1 MKKWIRWQGLVGFV
15 SVILII
21 AIFWFF
27 LLDMLVRR
35 GIEAAGTRLAGAKV
49 ELAQADVSLFPLG
62 MTLAGLRVTDKEA
75 PMTNAVEVS
84 RISFTVDGLNILR
97 RKVIIEKMA
106 AEGFQFGTPR
116 KTSGAVS
123 RPEKKP
129 SASKSTSFQL
139 PSFEKPDVKKILKD
153 EELDSLQQI
162 ESARTDIRNMGS
174 TWKKV
179 GDGLPDK
186 KHIDDYK
193 ARIEKLKKAK
203 PADLRQQLA
212 ETAAVKKDIERDLDT
227 IRKAKETFN
236 ADLASA
242 KIAIAKAEKAPQED
256 VRRIMDKYGMS
267 SAGLQ
272 NMSKVLFGDK
282 INTWVR
288 RGVLWYGRLQPML
301 ARPREKKGTA
311 GAAKPARGKGVD
323 VRFKEYRPL
332 PDFLIRTVN
341 ASLLPKAGIFSG
353 KIRNITPDQDVL
365 GAPMTLAFSGE
376 GMQEVRSA
384 KLNGVFNH
392 VRPSKPDDR
401 MTLVVQGYRAM
412 DAVLSENEKLPVSLK
427 EGLVDLKVDG
437 VSRGENFSA
446 KVTAMVRSVRFSSG
460 GKENANPYA
469 RAMSSALSKV
479 SSFTLSA
486 DVAGTFEDYSVRISS
501 NLDRVLQDAV
511 GKLVREQAGKL
522 EKELQAAIAGKT
534 GGALSD
540 LKKNYSALE
549 ATGGSLTGRQNQ
561 LNDLLKNAVKSGLPE
576 KLKLPFR

>member
-27 LLDMLVRR
+27 LLDTLVKR

-49 ELAQADVSLFPLG
+49 ELARANVSLFPLG
-62 MTLAGLRVTDKEA
+62 MTLTGLRVTDKEA

-97 RKVIIEKMA
+97 RKVVIEEMA
-106 AEGFQFGTPR
+106 AEGFRFGTPR

-129 SASKSTSFQL
+129 GASKRPSFQL

-162 ESARTDIRNMGS
+162 ESARTDIRNMRS

-193 ARIEKLKKAK
+193 ARIEKLRKGK

-212 ETAAVKKDIERDLDT
+212 EAAAVKKDIERDLDT

-236 ADLASA
+236 ADLQSA
-242 KIAIAKAEKAPQED
+242 KNAVAKAEKAPQED
-256 VRRIMDKYGMS
+256 VRRIMEKYGMS

-272 NMSKVLFGDK
+272 NMSGMLFGEK
-282 INTWVR
+282 INTWVQ
-288 RGVLWYGRLQPML
+288 RGGLWYGRLQPAL
-301 ARPREKKGTA
+301 ARSREKKGKA
-311 GAAKPARGKGVD
+311 EAVKPARGKGVD
-323 VRFKEYRPL
+323 VRFKEYHPL

-341 ASLLPKAGIFSG
+341 ASLLPKAGAFTG

-376 GMQEVRSA
+376 GMQDVRAA
-384 KLNGVFNH
+384 KLDGVFNH
-392 VRPSKPDDR
+392 VRPSKPED
-401 MTLVVQGYRAM
+401 TLTLAVQGYRAM
-412 DAVLSENEKLPVSLK
+412 DAALSDNEKLPVSLK
-427 EGLVDLKVDG
+427 EGLVDLKVTG
-437 VSRGENFSA
+437 VSRGEKFTA
-446 KVTAMVRSVRFSSG
+446 KITAMVKSVRFAAG
-460 GKENANPYA
+460 GKESANPYA

-522 EKELQAAIAGKT
+522 EKELQAAIREKT
-534 GGALSD
+534 GGAFTD
-540 LKKNYSALE
+540 LKKNYGDLDAV
-549 ATGGSLTGRQNQ
+549 GGSLSGKQNQ
-561 LNDLLKNAVKSGLPE
+561 LNDLLKNAVKSGLPG
-576 KLKLPFR
+576 KIKLPF